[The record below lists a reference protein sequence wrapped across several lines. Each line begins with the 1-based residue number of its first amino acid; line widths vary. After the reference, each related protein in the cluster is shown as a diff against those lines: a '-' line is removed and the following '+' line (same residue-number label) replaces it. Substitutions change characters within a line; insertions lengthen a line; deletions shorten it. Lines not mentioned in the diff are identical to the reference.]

1 MKCVGFVKIELRKG
15 CIVDGEFDDVRSN
28 NEPEDEPE
36 DHDDDDDCG
45 DDFAD

>member
-1 MKCVGFVKIELRKG
+1 VKCVVIGEIELREG

-28 NEPEDEPE
+28 NEPEEEAE
-36 DHDDDDDCG
+36 DHNDDDDCG